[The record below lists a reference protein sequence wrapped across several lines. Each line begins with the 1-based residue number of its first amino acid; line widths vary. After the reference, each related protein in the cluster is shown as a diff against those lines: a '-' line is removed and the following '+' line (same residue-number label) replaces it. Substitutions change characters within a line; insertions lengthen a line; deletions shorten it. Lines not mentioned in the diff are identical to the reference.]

1 MNLTNNKHGFE
12 HYTLT
17 FTYVANNGAIVDT
30 IITRWSIEQL
40 EADLIRYCY
49 KHNLS
54 SLAIVSKFKSL
65 KKGI

>member
-1 MNLTNNKHGFE
+1 MNLTTKKNGFE

-17 FTYVANNGAIVDT
+17 FTYINSAGAIVDA
-30 IITRWSIEQL
+30 IIARWSIEQL
-40 EADLIRYCY
+40 EADLVRYCY